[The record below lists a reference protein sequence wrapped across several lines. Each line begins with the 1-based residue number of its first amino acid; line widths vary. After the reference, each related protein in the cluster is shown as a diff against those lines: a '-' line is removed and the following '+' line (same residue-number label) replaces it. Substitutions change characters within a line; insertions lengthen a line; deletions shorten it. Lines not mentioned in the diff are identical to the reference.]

1 MEKRFG
7 IHLRQGYVNK
17 ITGMLNDGTIPPGN
31 ADILHRLILGKT
43 KAGNE
48 IRTWKNSGWDGY
60 CKMCKGEIETIPH
73 IFTCGKTREF
83 LDNLHIQLHVHRVG
97 GTSTILGDHYLWM
110 DFKQRDTVLTQFVV
124 STFYITDI
132 MQSRLT
138 GDPLSWRRT
147 SRVSISVFGEGGE
160 WPPPGGG
167 GHKGGDSV
175 SQGGE

>member
-1 MEKRFG
+1 MR
-7 IHLRQGYVNK
+7 
-17 ITGMLNDGTIPPGN
+17 
-31 ADILHRLILGKT
+31 
-43 KAGNE
+43 
-48 IRTWKNSGWDGY
+48 SGV
-60 CKMCKGEIETIPH
+60 IETIRH
-73 IFTCGKTREF
+73 IFTCEKTREF

-147 SRVSISVFGEGGE
+147 RFKLIAYLSNLLGSNNGRMMQLGE
-160 WPPPGGG
+160 
-167 GHKGGDSV
+167 SLRAMLRTC
-175 SQGGE
+175 